1 MTFLPALC
9 LDVGQNME
17 VFLLWDVGELLRG
30 IEEDEAGLA
39 YHFFTGD
46 LDAGELC
53 FPVGRIIDINPLNH
67 ILDLLIWQH
76 IIAIIRPEKAMI
88 IAP

>member
-9 LDVGQNME
+9 LYVGQNME

-39 YHFFTGD
+39 
-46 LDAGELC
+46 
-53 FPVGRIIDINPLNH
+53 
-67 ILDLLIWQH
+67 
-76 IIAIIRPEKAMI
+76 
-88 IAP
+88 